1 MTPSESSNRPGSDV
15 RPKLKVLLSK
25 VGLDGHDRGAKIVTQ
40 ILRNAGMEVVYLGIH
55 QTCEAIVEAAIQE
68 DVDVIGLS
76 SLAGGHLVYS
86 KRILELLANRGADQ
100 VPVVV
105 GGTLPVEDIPV
116 LESMGVKAV
125 LPAGTLGPEIVS
137 TIERV
142 AASAREAPVR
152 A

>member
-1 MTPSESSNRPGSDV
+1 LTVTR
-15 RPKLKVLLSK
+15 KLKVLVSK

-40 ILRNAGMEVVYLGIH
+40 MLRNAGMEVVYLGIH
-55 QTCEAIVEAAIQE
+55 QTCEAIVETAIQE

-76 SLAGGHLVYS
+76 SLGGGHLVYS
-86 KRILELLANRGADQ
+86 KKILELLAKRGVDQ

-105 GGTLPVEDIPV
+105 GGTLPVEDISA

-125 LPAGTLGPEIVS
+125 FPAGTLGPEIVS

-142 AASAREAPVR
+142 ATSARESEAQ